1 MTAEP
6 GWPAE
11 PGGPEHPDGPVAP
24 GRPAVEGPAVEGSS
38 AQGPSTERTVE
49 PAPAWQPTAFAA
61 EIRAAVRY
69 ERGLAVK
76 AAAVLAALAVL
87 LVLRQ
92 LYFALPAAG
101 GGRQSRA

>member
-6 GWPAE
+6 GRPAE
-11 PGGPEHPDGPVAP
+11 TGGPE
-24 GRPAVEGPAVEGSS
+24 RPEGPAAEGPAAEGPAAEGPS
-38 AQGPSTERTVE
+38 AEGPSTEGTVV
-49 PAPAWQPTAFAA
+49 PSPAWQPTAFAA
-61 EIRAAVRY
+61 EIRAALRY